1 MGKRFA
7 IAVVRRARGLVSGGL
22 VLSLAF
28 LGAFAAPAGATF
40 DGENDPIAFSPASPT
55 PTSIALRSSRSH
67 QGTGT
72 RTAVDAAGGTQ
83 LVSRLLP

>member
-40 DGENDPIAFSPASPT
+40 DGENGPIAFTRIPDPDIDRAQIFSKSPGDGIEQP
-55 PTSIALRSSRSH
+55 
-67 QGTGT
+67 
-72 RTAVDAAGGTQ
+72 
-83 LVSRLLP
+83 